1 MNTRTDKAKLE
12 FAKRLH
18 LGMDSAGYPLRGR
31 ARILS
36 REFDISDKGA
46 GKWLNGEAIPE
57 MSKISHLADFLNVNA
72 EWLLTG
78 KELSTIAI
86 RNLPKKNYD
95 QLTTENQD
103 IVDLVNSLQ
112 QIDEKK
118 QLTPELIKAI
128 KAILDLALSNRK

>member
-18 LGMDSAGYPLRGR
+18 QGMDLVGHPVRGR

-57 MSKISHLADFLNVNA
+57 MSKIPHLAEFLNVNA

-78 KELSTIAI
+78 KNASSTKAI
-86 RNLPKKNYD
+86 RNLPQTTLDQITIKN
-95 QLTTENQD
+95 QN
-103 IVDLVNSLQ
+103 IADLVNSLLVA
-112 QIDEKK
+112 EERN
-118 QLTPELIKAI
+118 QLTPELLSALKAVI
-128 KAILDLALSNRK
+128 ELALTSK